1 MYLAGKVEN
10 QHLRIRDVINVA
22 FATIHRN
29 KPLLDLGPTYF
40 ALRDGI
46 FQAELLMMRILSF
59 KITLDHPHKVI
70 NTKTDPFVLYE
81 KL

>member
-1 MYLAGKVEN
+1 MEN

-22 FATIHRN
+22 FATLHRN

-40 ALRDGI
+40 AFRDGV

-59 KITLDHPHKVI
+59 KIALDHPHKVI
-70 NTKTDPFVLYE
+70 S
-81 KL
+81 